1 MNTNEKNMSD
11 NESHEDNEE
20 IILNLIKKERNNNHG
35 KSTKNK
41 DSITKKEDE
50 DFTESI

>member
-20 IILNLIKKERNNNHG
+20 IILNLINKERNNNHSN
-35 KSTKNK
+35 STRNK
-41 DSITKKEDE
+41 DSITKKKDE
-50 DFTESI
+50 DFNESI